1 MGAAC
6 GSARKQAGGTAGRF
20 AVPQTKMAPVQV
32 LALFDSETILEVGPV
47 GFPKILDMQCV

>member
-20 AVPQTKMAPVQV
+20 AVPQIRMAPVQV